1 MVAEKFAAWAQ
12 HGPIN
17 AGLLITSYL
26 RLWAVTSSVGAEGS
40 AVTNV
45 SKPKLDSPSWS
56 DFSITAPTSSETDM
70 GPWVTYRG
78 GPIPIGIYFALSPR
92 ILFGLWSRTEG
103 YTFVLA
109 PMFSGTVGTLRVSDI
124 VSGALGAH
132 PAAKKTIAKRKP
144 I

>member
-45 SKPKLDSPSWS
+45 SKPKLDSPSLS
-56 DFSITAPTSSETDM
+56 DFSITVPTSSETDM

-78 GPIPIGIYFALSPR
+78 GPIRISIGIYFALSPR
-92 ILFGLWSRTEG
+92 ILSVWSRTEG
-103 YTFVLA
+103 YTFVPA
-109 PMFSGTVGTLRVSDI
+109 PMFSGTVGTLRASDI
-124 VSGALGAH
+124 ASGALGAQ
-132 PAAKKTIAKRKP
+132 PAMKQTIA
-144 I
+144 